1 MSTATRLSPAD
12 AAAHAAASHVRP
24 RRVLERFP
32 AGGPRGSW
40 PADEF
45 ARDRRNEGV
54 AAVVVMSMRDDAFL
68 VIVRPEVEDERWRC
82 PHCDV
87 WNTEAQ
93 DPERC
98 HCCDEPRQAVA
109 S

>member
-12 AAAHAAASHVRP
+12 EAAHAAASYVRP

-40 PADEF
+40 PADRF
-45 ARDRRNEGV
+45 AADRRREGIP
-54 AAVVVMSMRDDAFL
+54 AEVVMSMRDDAFL
-68 VIVRPEVEDERWRC
+68 VIVRTDGL
-82 PHCDV
+82 
-87 WNTEAQ
+87 
-93 DPERC
+93 
-98 HCCDEPRQAVA
+98 VA